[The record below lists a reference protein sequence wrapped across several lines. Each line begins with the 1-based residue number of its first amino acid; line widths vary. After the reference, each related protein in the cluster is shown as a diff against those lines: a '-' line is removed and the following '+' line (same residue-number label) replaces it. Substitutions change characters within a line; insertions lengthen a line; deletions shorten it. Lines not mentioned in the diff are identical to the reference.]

1 MKRIL
6 IIEDDAAILEGLTE
20 SFALEQY
27 DVRTATDGIE
37 GFELARQGDIDLI
50 ILDLMLPGKSGES
63 ICQDLRKSN
72 IATPIIMLTSKSDEI
87 DRVLGLEY
95 GADDYVTKPFSVRE
109 LLARVKAVLRRSSGE
124 GLSDD
129 VLHLDSIHVDFRKME
144 LSHAGNAIHTT
155 VRELEVLKFLVA
167 HEGEVVTR
175 DMLLDEVWGYDH
187 FPTTR
192 TVDNYILSLR
202 KKIEEDHAN
211 PRHILTVHTAGYR
224 FVK

>member
-20 SFALEQY
+20 SFAMEQY
-27 DVRTATDGIE
+27 GVRTATHGIE

-211 PRHILTVHTAGYR
+211 PKHILTVHTAGYR